1 MRKPRLQP
9 RRRQLYLRRI
19 IDGAIEGV
27 SNRNTGAEKV
37 IIGLPKEI
45 KDNEYRVGLTPAGVR
60 ALTDAGHRVLVETA
74 AGEGSGFED
83 SLYERAGAN
92 IIETADDVWA
102 EGEMIVKVKE
112 PIAPEYPR
120 MREGQLLFTYLHL
133 APDHELTEQL
143 LQRKVTG
150 VAYET
155 ITDRRGTL
163 PLLTPMSEVAG
174 RMAIQ
179 VGAHYLEKM
188 SGGRGILLGGVP
200 GVPAARVVIIGGGV
214 VGTNAAKIAVGM
226 GAHVTIID
234 NNLDRLRELDDIFL
248 SKIATL
254 ASSAYMIHDAVSQ
267 ADLIIGAVLVPGAAA
282 PRLVTRNMLKDVTD
296 GAVIVDVAVD
306 QGGCVE
312 TTHPTTHSDPTYYVE
327 GVLHYCVANM
337 PGAVPRTST
346 FALTNS
352 TLPYALKLANL
363 GFKTAVLTDPDLK
376 AGVNTYAGKL
386 TYQAVALSQD
396 REYTPL
402 EQVGAE

>member
-1 MRKPRLQP
+1 M
-9 RRRQLYLRRI
+9 I
-19 IDGAIEGV
+19 V
-27 SNRNTGAEKV
+27 
-37 IIGLPKEI
+37 GLPKEI

-60 ALTDAGHRVLVETA
+60 ALKDAGHEIIVEKG

-83 SLYERAGAN
+83 SLYERAGGT
-92 IIETADDVWA
+92 IIESADDIWA
-102 EGEMIVKVKE
+102 RADMIVKVKE

-133 APDHELTEQL
+133 APDRELTKQL
-143 LQRKVTG
+143 IQRKVTG
-150 VAYET
+150 IAYET

-248 SKIATL
+248 SKISTL
-254 ASSAYMIHDAVSQ
+254 ASSAYMIQDAISHS
-267 ADLIIGAVLVPGAAA
+267 DLIIGAVLVPGAAA
-282 PRLVTRNMLKDVTD
+282 PKLVTKNMLKEVPN

-306 QGGCVE
+306 QGGCIE
-312 TTHPTTHSDPTYYVE
+312 TTHATTHSNPTYYVE

-346 FALTNS
+346 FALTNA
-352 TLPYALKLANL
+352 TLPYALKLANRGFLEAIASDL
-363 GFKTAVLTDPDLK
+363 GLK
-376 AGVNTYAGKL
+376 AGVNTYAGHC
-386 TYQAVALSQD
+386 TYEAVAAAQEIPYASIDQLIGGVAVSN
-396 REYTPL
+396 
-402 EQVGAE
+402 

>member
-1 MRKPRLQP
+1 M
-9 RRRQLYLRRI
+9 
-19 IDGAIEGV
+19 
-27 SNRNTGAEKV
+27 

-60 ALTDAGHRVLVETA
+60 ALHDGGHIVIVEKS

-83 SLYERAGAN
+83 SLYNRAGASL
-92 IIETADDVWA
+92 IDSADEVWA
-102 EGEMIVKVKE
+102 KADMIVKVKE

-133 APDHELTEQL
+133 APDKELTKQL
-143 LQRKVTG
+143 LDRKVTG
-150 VAYET
+150 IAYET
-155 ITDRRGTL
+155 ITDRKGTL

-214 VGTNAAKIAVGM
+214 VGTNSAKMAVGM

-248 SKIATL
+248 SKISTL
-254 ASSAYMIHDAVSQ
+254 ASSAYMIHDAISQ
-267 ADLIIGAVLVPGAAA
+267 ADLIVGAVLVPGAAA
-282 PRLVTRNMLKDVTD
+282 PKLVTQKMLKDVPN

-306 QGGCVE
+306 QGGCIE
-312 TTHPTTHSDPTYYVE
+312 TTHPTTHSNPTFYVE

-346 FALTNS
+346 FALTNA
-352 TLPYALKLANL
+352 TLPYALKLANK
-363 GFKTAVLTDPDLK
+363 GFYDAIGSDPGLK
-376 AGVNTYAGKL
+376 EGVNTYNGNC
-386 TYQAVALSQD
+386 TYEAVASAQGIPFTSLDSLI
-396 REYTPL
+396 TNK
-402 EQVGAE
+402 ATA

>member
-1 MRKPRLQP
+1 M
-9 RRRQLYLRRI
+9 I
-19 IDGAIEGV
+19 V
-27 SNRNTGAEKV
+27 
-37 IIGLPKEI
+37 GLPKEI

-60 ALTDAGHRVLVETA
+60 ALHDAGHTVVVEKN

-83 SLYERAGAN
+83 SLYQRAGAT
-92 IIETADDVWA
+92 ILDSADEIWA
-102 EGEMIVKVKE
+102 KADMIVKVKE

-133 APDHELTEQL
+133 APDRELTKQL
-143 LQRKVTG
+143 VDRKVTG
-150 VAYET
+150 IAYET

-214 VGTNAAKIAVGM
+214 VGTNAAKMAVGM

-248 SKIATL
+248 SKISTL
-254 ASSAYMIHDAVSQ
+254 ASSAYMIQDAITQ
-267 ADLIIGAVLVPGAAA
+267 ADLIVGAVLVPGAAA
-282 PRLVTRNMLKDVTD
+282 PKLITQRMLKDVPN
-296 GAVIVDVAVD
+296 GSVIVDVAVD
-306 QGGCVE
+306 QGGCIE
-312 TTHPTTHSDPTYYVE
+312 TTHPTTHSNPTYYVE

-346 FALTNS
+346 FALTNA
-352 TLPYALKLANL
+352 TLPYALKLANK
-363 GFKTAVLTDPDLK
+363 GFYEAIGADHGLRE
-376 AGVNTYAGKL
+376 GVNTYGGHC
-386 TYQAVALSQD
+386 TYEAVASAQGIPF
-396 REYTPL
+396 TPL
-402 EQVGAE
+402 DQLISSSSGAAV

>member
-1 MRKPRLQP
+1 M
-9 RRRQLYLRRI
+9 
-19 IDGAIEGV
+19 
-27 SNRNTGAEKV
+27 

-60 ALTDAGHRVLVETA
+60 ALTDANHKVLVEKN

-83 SLYERAGAN
+83 ELYQTAGAT
-92 IIETADDVWA
+92 IIDSADDVWA
-102 EGEMIVKVKE
+102 EGEMIIKVKE

-120 MREGQLLFTYLHL
+120 MRADQLLFTYLHL
-133 APDHELTEQL
+133 APDNELTEQL

-248 SKIATL
+248 SKISTL
-254 ASSAYMIHDAVSQ
+254 ASSAYMIHDALIT
-267 ADLIIGAVLVPGAAA
+267 ADLIIGAVLGPGAAA
-282 PRLVTRNMLKDVTD
+282 PRLVTRNMLKDVAD

-346 FALTNS
+346 FALTNA
-352 TLPYALKLANL
+352 TLPYALKLAKL
-363 GFKTAVLTDPDLK
+363 GVKAAVQTDPDLA
-376 AGVNTYAGKL
+376 AGVNTYGGQL
-386 TYQAVALSQD
+386 TYQAVALSQG
-396 REYTPL
+396 RGYTPL
-402 EQVGAE
+402 NQVLEG

>member
-1 MRKPRLQP
+1 
-9 RRRQLYLRRI
+9 
-19 IDGAIEGV
+19 
-27 SNRNTGAEKV
+27 V

-60 ALTDAGHRVLVETA
+60 ALTDAGHTVVVEKH

-83 SLYERAGAN
+83 SLYQTAGAS
-92 IIETADDVWA
+92 IIGSADDVWA
-102 EGEMIVKVKE
+102 QGEMIVKVKE

-120 MREGQLLFTYLHL
+120 MREGHLLFTYLHL
-133 APDHELTEQL
+133 APDRELTEEL
-143 LQRKVTG
+143 LKRKVTG
-150 VAYET
+150 IAYET

-214 VGTNAAKIAVGM
+214 VGTNSAKIAVGM

-248 SKIATL
+248 SKISTL
-254 ASSAYMIHDAVSQ
+254 ASSAYMIHHEVSQ

-282 PRLVTRNMLKDVTD
+282 PRLVTRQMLKDVAD

-346 FALTNS
+346 FALTNA
-352 TLPYALKLANL
+352 TLPYALKLASR
-363 GFKTAVLTDPDLK
+363 GFKDAVNSDPGLA
-376 AGVNTYAGKL
+376 AGVNTYAGEL
-386 TYQAVALSQD
+386 TYEAVAVSQGK
-396 REYTPL
+396 EYTAL
-402 EQVGAE
+402 ERLLN

>member
-1 MRKPRLQP
+1 M
-9 RRRQLYLRRI
+9 I
-19 IDGAIEGV
+19 V
-27 SNRNTGAEKV
+27 
-37 IIGLPKEI
+37 GLPKEI

-60 ALTDAGHRVLVETA
+60 ALTDAGHRVVVEKS
-74 AGEGSGFED
+74 AGDGSGFED
-83 SLYERAGAN
+83 SLYERAGATML
-92 IIETADDVWA
+92 ETADQVW
-102 EGEMIVKVKE
+102 EQGEMIVKVKE

-133 APDHELTEQL
+133 APDHELTKQL
-143 LQRKVTG
+143 LERKVTG
-150 VAYET
+150 IAYET
-155 ITDRRGTL
+155 IKDRKDTL

-248 SKIATL
+248 SKISTL
-254 ASSAYMIHDAVSQ
+254 ASSAYMIHDAISE
-267 ADLIIGAVLVPGAAA
+267 ADLIVGAVLVPGAAA
-282 PRLVTRNMLKDVTD
+282 PRLVTKGMLKDVPN

-306 QGGCVE
+306 QGGCIE
-312 TTHPTTHSDPTYYVE
+312 TTHPTTHSNPTYYVE

-346 FALTNS
+346 FALTNA
-352 TLPYALKLANL
+352 TLPYALKLANK
-363 GFKTAVLTDPDLK
+363 GFIEAINSDSGLK
-376 AGVNTYAGKL
+376 EGVNTYAGRL
-386 TYQAVALSQD
+386 TYEAVATAQE
-396 REYTPL
+396 REYTSL
-402 EQVGAE
+402 DEMLGGVTSATA

>member
-1 MRKPRLQP
+1 M
-9 RRRQLYLRRI
+9 I
-19 IDGAIEGV
+19 V
-27 SNRNTGAEKV
+27 
-37 IIGLPKEI
+37 GLPKEI

-60 ALTDAGHRVLVETA
+60 ALTDAGHQVVVERT

-83 SLYERAGAN
+83 SLYQKAGAD
-92 IIETADDVWA
+92 ILGSADEIWA
-102 EGEMIVKVKE
+102 KGEMIVKVKE
-112 PIAPEYPR
+112 PIKPEYPR

-133 APDHELTEQL
+133 APDKPLTEEL
-143 LQRKVTG
+143 LKRKVTG
-150 VAYET
+150 IAYET
-155 ITDRRGTL
+155 ITDQRGGL

-248 SKIATL
+248 SKISTL

-267 ADLIIGAVLVPGAAA
+267 ADLIVGAVLVPGASA
-282 PRLVTRNMLKDVTD
+282 PRLVTRSMLKDVPN

-306 QGGCVE
+306 QGGCIE

-346 FALTNS
+346 FALTNA
-352 TLPYALKLANL
+352 TLPYALRLANR
-363 GFKTAVLTDPDLK
+363 GFFEAIARDPGLK
-376 AGVNTYAGKL
+376 AGVNTYGGHC
-386 TYQAVALSQD
+386 TYEAVATSQGLK
-396 REYTPL
+396 YTPL
-402 EQVGAE
+402 DELIGTSSAKTA

>member
-1 MRKPRLQP
+1 M
-9 RRRQLYLRRI
+9 I
-19 IDGAIEGV
+19 V
-27 SNRNTGAEKV
+27 
-37 IIGLPKEI
+37 GLPKEI
-45 KDNEYRVGLTPAGVR
+45 KDNEYRVGPTPAGVR
-60 ALTDAGHRVLVETA
+60 ALTDAAHQVVVEKS

-83 SLYERAGAN
+83 ALYQKAGAQ
-92 IIETADDVWA
+92 IIGSADEVWSQA
-102 EGEMIVKVKE
+102 DMIVKVKE

-133 APDHELTEQL
+133 APDPKLTSAL
-143 LQRKVTG
+143 LERKVTG

-188 SGGRGILLGGVP
+188 SGGAGILLGGVP

-248 SKIATL
+248 SKISTL
-254 ASSAYMIHDAVSQ
+254 ASSAYMIHDAIST
-267 ADLIIGAVLVPGAAA
+267 ADLIVGAVLVPGAAA
-282 PRLVTRNMLKDVTD
+282 PRLVTRNMLKDVPN

-306 QGGCVE
+306 QGGCIE

-346 FALTNS
+346 FALTNA

-363 GFKTAVLTDPDLK
+363 GFLNAIANDPHLK
-376 AGVNTYAGKL
+376 EGVNTYAGHC
-386 TYQAVALSQD
+386 TYEAVASAQGLQ
-396 REYTPL
+396 YTPL
-402 EQVGAE
+402 DRLLESTSSTTA

>member
-1 MRKPRLQP
+1 M
-9 RRRQLYLRRI
+9 
-19 IDGAIEGV
+19 
-27 SNRNTGAEKV
+27 

-60 ALTDAGHRVLVETA
+60 ALHDAGHIVIVEKS

-83 SLYERAGAN
+83 SLYNRAGASL
-92 IIETADDVWA
+92 IDSADEVWSKA
-102 EGEMIVKVKE
+102 DMIVKVKE

-133 APDHELTEQL
+133 APDNALTKQL
-143 LQRKVTG
+143 LDRKVTG
-150 VAYET
+150 IAYET
-155 ITDRRGTL
+155 ITDRKGTL

-248 SKIATL
+248 SKISTL
-254 ASSAYMIHDAVSQ
+254 ASSAYMIHDAISQ

-282 PRLVTRNMLKDVTD
+282 PKLITQKMLKDVPN

-306 QGGCVE
+306 QGGCIE
-312 TTHPTTHSDPTYYVE
+312 TTHPTTHSNPTFYVE

-346 FALTNS
+346 FALTNA
-352 TLPYALKLANL
+352 TLPYALKLANK
-363 GFKTAVLTDPDLK
+363 GFYDAMASDPGLK
-376 AGVNTYAGKL
+376 EGVNTYNGHC
-386 TYQAVALSQD
+386 TYEAVASAQAIPFTSLDSLIAS
-396 REYTPL
+396 RAT
-402 EQVGAE
+402 A